1 MITGL
6 LTFPIGIIIATL
18 ATTVGVGGGV
28 LWVPYLVLVAGL
40 TPPVAIMTSLVIQIA
55 GMASG
60 GVATVRQGK
69 IDIRLALILAVSAF
83 PGVAFGVWLEG
94 VVNSHSLVF
103 LVGLACMACGLLF
116 VLAREDQHLP
126 PATEVSLRSAVPYL
140 WTPPTLSVVTGL
152 LSVGVGDFLVP
163 ILRNRLRLRMDVA
176 IGACLVVMTI
186 NATAAFFLHLLT
198 GGSFSGRIALFGMM
212 GALVGGQIGPRIAD
226 KIPDQTLK
234 EIFIYGLSL
243 IGIHVLFNSF

>member
-1 MITGL
+1 MTTQM
-6 LTFPIGIIIATL
+6 LTFPVGVTIATL
-18 ATTVGVGGGV
+18 ATMVGLGGGV

-40 TPPVAIMTSLVIQIA
+40 TPPIAIMTSLVIQIA

-60 GVATVRQGK
+60 GVATIRQDK
-69 IDIRLALILAVSAF
+69 TDIRLALILAASAF
-83 PGVAFGVWLEG
+83 PGVAFGVWLQG
-94 VVNSHSLVF
+94 VVNPQSLVF
-103 LVGLACMACGLLF
+103 LVGLACMACGLVF
-116 VLAREDQHLP
+116 VLAREDQHFLP
-126 PATEVSLRSAVPYL
+126 AKEVSLRKVVPYL

-163 ILRNRLRLRMDVA
+163 VLRNRLRLRMDAA

-186 NATAAFFLHLLT
+186 NAAAAFSLHMLA
-198 GGSFSGRIALFGMM
+198 GGSFSGRIALFGTM

-226 KIPDQTLK
+226 KVPDQTLK

-243 IGIHVLFNSF
+243 IGIHVLFNAV

>member
-1 MITGL
+1 MTTQM
-6 LTFPIGIIIATL
+6 LTFPVGVTIATL
-18 ATTVGVGGGV
+18 ATMVGLGGGV

-60 GVATVRQGK
+60 GVATIRQGK
-69 IDIRLALILAVSAF
+69 TNIRLALMLAASAF
-83 PGVAFGVWLEG
+83 PGVAFGVWLQG
-94 VVNSHSLVF
+94 VVNTQSLVF
-103 LVGLACMACGLLF
+103 LVGLACMACGLIF
-116 VLAREDQHLP
+116 VLAREDQQVLP
-126 PATEVSLRSAVPYL
+126 AKEVSLRTAVPYL
-140 WTPPTLSVVTGL
+140 WAPPTLSVMTGL

-163 ILRNRLRLRMDVA
+163 VLRHRLRLRMDAA

-186 NATAAFFLHLLT
+186 NAVAAFSLYMLS
-198 GGSFSGRIALFGMM
+198 GGSFAGRTALFGGM

-226 KIPDQTLK
+226 KVPDQTLK

-243 IGIHVLFNSF
+243 IGIHVLFNAV